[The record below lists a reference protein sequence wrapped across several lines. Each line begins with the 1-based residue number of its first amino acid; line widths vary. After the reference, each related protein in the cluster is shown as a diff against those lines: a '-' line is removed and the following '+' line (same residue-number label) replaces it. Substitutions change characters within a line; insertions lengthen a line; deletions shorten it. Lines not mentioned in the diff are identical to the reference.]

1 MDNIELENKVKELI
15 KIDNYFDFVLAVKDF
30 DKDYKA
36 SDFYKKTK
44 KPLAEVMKESRIYY
58 ALQLKDLANR
68 LQDLIDNLS
77 LDNLND
83 LLNQMGDTFAQEN
96 SEIRESLEVLKDLKD

>member
-1 MDNIELENKVKELI
+1 MNNIELENKVKELI
-15 KIDNYFDFVLAVKDF
+15 QIDNYFDFVLAVKDF

-58 ALQLKDLANR
+58 ALQFKDIAKKI
-68 LQDLIDNLS
+68 QDFIDNIS
-77 LDNLND
+77 LENVND
-83 LLNQMGDTFAQEN
+83 LLDKMGNTFAQEN
-96 SEIRESLEVLKDLKD
+96 EEIKESLEVMKDLKN